1 MQRIVLSRGAKM
13 RRNTRFRAIVALGLV
28 VLVAVGVTS
37 TVTAG
42 SRVPAK
48 FEPADGSIYTGAG
61 QSTEAIVQM
70 VNSGDPNRQ
79 PMLVAAY
86 DFLTPATIANV
97 NVYQPQEDILQAHN
111 YYPGSIL
118 QIGME
123 LPQFDTTELAA
134 VGSGKYD
141 NWLRGMA
148 NTYKNLNQKIFLRI
162 GYEFDGKWNAYDPT
176 AYVSAYRRI
185 VDIFRSQKVNNVAF
199 VWNSYTPDADSSNP
213 TATGYRYNGNPM
225 FAWYPGDAYVDWF
238 SFDDWTKGFNSTW
251 FMAQAALHGKPVIM
265 GESSYTESLDTGY
278 TFNQWVGPFFKSV
291 RSSGVKGFQYI
302 NWNWP
307 IYPVSDWSAWADGKY
322 TSDPTSV
329 AAYNT
334 ELKKSTYI
342 VRDKTY
348 FNPMALWVGAARA
361 TAPGVSEATW
371 TKSEDES
378 SAQPGYDY
386 TPIAATSS
394 YSDGWGTYWSN
405 ASGTS
410 QLTVDVTV
418 PSNSAGMV
426 VLGGY
431 ASYLGQDVY
440 IGSREVLSGV
450 QPTGP
455 VKFAFTAADS
465 ASGTL
470 AVTIV
475 EPDTSSIH
483 INSIGIQKV
492 SRAAPAAPKKLK
504 VTAVTTSSVSLAW
517 KAIAGTSVY
526 NIYRNGQLVGTSPN
540 RRFTDS
546 NLPFGHSYQYAVSA
560 VDTKS
565 GEGYPSATV
574 PARTSGTL
582 VDPLDTFS
590 LTDAHAANIAL
601 DTTSPATFGGDTS
614 RLVRTDANDG
624 WFTYHA
630 DGLSQ
635 FSFVLYYQDGANSVY
650 ANVAPTSS
658 GPYSN
663 VDLTMSTPVAL
674 ASGWYSATYTAT
686 VPAGNSVVGIHM
698 QGGDG
703 SSFANQEIG
712 QVTLT
717 N

>member
-1 MQRIVLSRGAKM
+1 MEQIVLSRGAKS
-13 RRNTRFRAIVALGLV
+13 RRTNRLRAIVALGLV

-37 TVTAG
+37 TVTAAA
-42 SRVPAK
+42 RVPAK

-86 DFLTPATIANV
+86 DFLNPATIANI

-118 QIGME
+118 QVGME
-123 LPQFDTTELAA
+123 LPKSNPTELAA

-148 NTYKNLNQKIFLRI
+148 NSYKNLNQKIFLRI
-162 GYEFDGKWNAYDPT
+162 GYEFDGAWNAYDPG
-176 AYVSAYRRI
+176 AYVSAYRRV
-185 VDIFRSQKVNNVAF
+185 VDIFRSQKADNVAF
-199 VWNSYTPDADSSNP
+199 VWNSYTPDADSSDP

-225 FAWYPGDAYVDWF
+225 FAWYPGNGYVDWF
-238 SFDDWTKGFNSTW
+238 SFNAWTKGFNSSW

-265 GESSYTESLDTGY
+265 GESSYTESLDAGY
-278 TFNQWVGPFFKSV
+278 TLNQWVGPYFNSV
-291 RSSGVKGFQYI
+291 RSSGVKGYQYI

-307 IYPVSDWSAWADGKY
+307 LYPVSDWSAWADGKY
-322 TSDPTSV
+322 TSSPTSV
-329 AAYNT
+329 AKYNT
-334 ELKKSTYI
+334 EQKNPKYI
-342 VRDKTY
+342 VRNKSY

-361 TAPGVSEATW
+361 TAPGTSQAVW
-371 TKSEDES
+371 TTSQDES
-378 SAQPGYDY
+378 SAQAGYGY
-386 TPIAATSS
+386 APVAATSS

-410 QLTVDVTV
+410 QLTVNVTV
-418 PSNSAGMV
+418 PRRSAGMI

-440 IGSREVLSGV
+440 IGSRKVLSGV

-455 VKFAFTAADS
+455 VKLPFTKADS

-483 INSIGIQKV
+483 VNSIGVQKV
-492 SRAAPAAPKKLK
+492 SPKAPGAPSKLR
-504 VTAVTTSSVSLAW
+504 VTSVSPSSVALAW
-517 KAIAGTSVY
+517 KARSGVSVY
-526 NIYRNGQLVGTSPN
+526 NVYRNGQLIGTSASA
-540 RRFTDS
+540 RFTDK
-546 NLPFGHSYQYAVSA
+546 NLAFGRSYQYSVSA
-560 VDTKS
+560 VGAKS

-574 PARTSGTL
+574 PARTSGML
-582 VDPLDTFS
+582 VDPLNTFS
-590 LTDAHAANIAL
+590 LTDAHAGNIAL
-601 DTTSPATFGGDTS
+601 DTSSPENFAGDAS
-614 RLVRTDANDG
+614 RVVRTDPSDG
-624 WFTYHA
+624 WFTYRA
-630 DGLSQ
+630 DGLTQ
-635 FSFVLYYQDGANSVY
+635 VSFVLFYQSGANSVY
-650 ANVAPTSS
+650 ANVAPASS

-663 VDLTMSTPVAL
+663 IDLTASTPVAL
-674 ASGWYSATYTAT
+674 ANGWFSATYTGT
-686 VPAGNSVVGIHM
+686 NPAGSNVIGIHL

-703 SSFANQEIG
+703 TSFANQQIG